1 MSFHVHLYDDALVQR
16 RQELLQKADRER
28 KLTRLPRRK
37 GLGRRTVGRIGV
49 LLIALGSRL
58 EQFERHGK
66 PVFYDL

>member
-16 RQELLQKADRER
+16 RQELLQRADRER

-58 EQFERHGK
+58 EQFEQHSK